1 MWHFGRGILI
11 YSPRSRLTFRKVK
24 IYHTINIF
32 KAQCALFSITSLIVC
47 LFLLLQVPSRYWC
60 CWTAKI
66 PYFTSSGHTSIV
78 QYVVHTP
85 KHQNQSRAR
94 TVSNNLLWNEY
105 NEHYEQWNIYILLF
119 YRDQLYWQSI
129 EAVYCHVHSAS
140 NDTSVDCDLEAIPNW
155 ASSGHLRRRSM
166 ADQITKSMSSDS
178 GI

>member
-11 YSPRSRLTFRKVK
+11 YSPRSRFTFRKVNT
-24 IYHTINIF
+24 YHTINIF
-32 KAQCALFSITSLIVC
+32 KAQRALFSIISLIVC

-85 KHQNQSRAR
+85 KHQNQSRSR

-105 NEHYEQWNIYILLF
+105 NEHYEQWYIYISFYSIVTNYTDNLEKLF
-119 YRDQLYWQSI
+119 I
-129 EAVYCHVHSAS
+129 
-140 NDTSVDCDLEAIPNW
+140 AIFT
-155 ASSGHLRRRSM
+155 ALVTIRRL
-166 ADQITKSMSSDS
+166 IV
-178 GI
+178 I

>member
-24 IYHTINIF
+24 TYHTINIF

-85 KHQNQSRAR
+85 KQQNQSKAR

-105 NEHYEQWNIYILLF
+105 NEHYEQWNIYISFYSIVTNYTDNLEKLF
-119 YRDQLYWQSI
+119 I
-129 EAVYCHVHSAS
+129 
-140 NDTSVDCDLEAIPNW
+140 AIFT
-155 ASSGHLRRRSM
+155 ALVTIRRL
-166 ADQITKSMSSDS
+166 IV
-178 GI
+178 I